1 MVRLIVIFAANSSLK
16 VKTEEKQ
23 KEDKAELITSAAQK
37 RFGIYGVEK
46 TSMQEIANDL
56 RMSKASLYYYFP
68 DKESLYKS
76 VISREHKEF
85 LRILRKEI
93 GDISDP
99 VESLKKYSLSRISY
113 FRKLMNLSR
122 LRLASYDQVK
132 PVIAD
137 QLKEFREEEK
147 KTVMQILEKGSS
159 ENLFKIDDSYKT
171 ASLFLDILR
180 GQSNLLLSGKDLLVI
195 DEAEFNMLYNKVKDI
210 VDIFI
215 KGLMYR

>member
-1 MVRLIVIFAANSSLK
+1 MIVIFAAYFSLK

-23 KEDKAELITSAAQK
+23 KEDKVEIITTAAQK

-56 RMSKASLYYYFP
+56 RISKASLYYYFP

-76 VISREHKEF
+76 VLAREHKEF
-85 LRILRKEI
+85 LRILHEEI
-93 GDISDP
+93 SNIPDP
-99 VESLKKYSLSRISY
+99 VESLKKYSLARIYY

-137 QLKEFREEEK
+137 LLKTFREEEK
-147 KTVMQILEKGSS
+147 KTVMQILEKGNNAS
-159 ENLFKIDDSYKT
+159 LFKIDDAYKT
-171 ASLFLDILR
+171 ATLFLDILR

-195 DEAEFNMLYNKVKDI
+195 DEAEFIVLYNKVKDI

-215 KGLMYR
+215 KGLMHK